1 MPRAAATYAQQLGG
15 ALLALLALAA
25 AFAFY
30 VGQERQIDAANQQR
44 LRSLQLVQQ
53 LRQSSDDL
61 TRLARTAVLTGEPRY
76 REAFEAI
83 TEIRDGRRP
92 WPEGYEGVYWDLV
105 LAGRRE
111 PGTPGSSTPLLER
124 MRVAGFS
131 DSEFALLSQA
141 KAASDALLQTERE
154 AMALAAEIGP
164 DGDAA
169 QRLLLA
175 QRLHDVAYHA
185 DKASIMGP
193 IAAVQQA
200 VEQRTAAEVASAVR
214 RTDAARALFLLLA
227 LLLGVLLLLARRR
240 LHRLL
245 GGSAASLHE
254 RIRQIGRGE
263 LDAPPPAGPVLPDS
277 VLGHLLQMQ
286 QQLRGLQ
293 TEQRSVQQRLQLAA
307 GVFTHAREG
316 IMITDEQGLIVEVNE
331 AFCRV
336 TGYPREELLGRSPR
350 LLDSGRHE
358 PAYYDRLWAELQ
370 QSGHW
375 QGEVWDRR
383 KNGELFASL
392 ETISA
397 VRDAEGR
404 ISHYITLM
412 TDITALKEQAQ
423 RLEHIAHYDAL
434 TALPNRV
441 LLGDRLKHAMSMA
454 HRHGRRIAVVYLD
467 LDGFKAVNDEQGHE
481 AGDRLLV
488 ELAARLRLVLRE
500 GDTLARL
507 GGDEFVAVLLD
518 LGDEAAC
525 QALLARMLR
534 EIAQPFQLDGKTLQV
549 SGSMGVSYYPQRE
562 AVDADQLLRQADQ
575 AMYQAKLAGKNR
587 AQVFDAEQAAQLRGH
602 HESVQSI
609 REALQR
615 GEFVLRYQPKIRLRN
630 AELVGVEALIRWQHP
645 ERGLL
650 PPAAFLPLIEDHPLG
665 NELGDWVIAT
675 GLQQLAAWRAQGL
688 HLELSIN
695 VSARH
700 LQQPDFV
707 ARLLLAL
714 QRHPHLQPQDLVL
727 EVLETSAL
735 EDLVGVSRTMA
746 EGVARGLAFSLDDF
760 GTGYSS
766 LTYLKRL
773 PVAQLKI
780 DQSFV
785 RDMLDDADDFA
796 ILDGVIGLASA
807 FRREVVAE
815 GVESLEH
822 GAVLLQLGC
831 EQAQGF
837 GIARPMPG
845 EQLLDWLRH
854 WQPPAAWQGL
864 RALPRERL
872 PLLRAS
878 LDHRARLRALRRWL
892 EGERHAPPSLA
903 PQDGLLAACL
913 NESPRLARLRERHAN
928 LLRLGQRQLQ
938 AGRRGA
944 DWTEAERRQLGDAE
958 AEFER
963 LLREALRDGL

>member
-1 MPRAAATYAQQLGG
+1 MPRAAASFGRQLAR
-15 ALLALLALAA
+15 ALLALVALAA
-25 AFAFY
+25 AFSLY
-30 VGQERQIDAANQQR
+30 VAQERRIDDANRQR
-44 LRSLQLVQQ
+44 LESLQLVQL

-61 TRLARTAVLTGEPRY
+61 TRLARTAVLTGDARY

-105 LAGRRE
+105 LSGRRP
-111 PGTPGSSTPLLER
+111 PGADGPRQPLLDR
-124 MRVAGFS
+124 MRAAGFT
-131 DSEFALLSQA
+131 DEEFALMARA
-141 KAASDALLQTERE
+141 KASSDALLRTERE
-154 AMALAAEIGP
+154 AMDLAASVSDP
-164 DGDAA
+164 TD
-169 QRLLLA
+169 RLRLA
-175 QRLHDVAYHA
+175 LRLHDAAYHA
-185 DKASIMGP
+185 DKASIMEP

-200 VEQRTAAEVASAVR
+200 VEARTAAELARAVR
-214 RTDAARALFLLLA
+214 NTDIARLLFLVLAVALAA
-227 LLLGVLLLLARRR
+227 LLLHARRR

-245 GGSAASLHE
+245 GGSAALVHD
-254 RIRQIGRGE
+254 RITRIGRGE
-263 LDAPPPAGPVLPDS
+263 LDAPPPTGEVRDDS
-277 VLGHLLQMQ
+277 VLGHLLHMQ
-286 QQLRGLQ
+286 QQLKRLQ
-293 TEQRSVQQRLQLAA
+293 AEQASVQHRLSLAA

-316 IMITDEQGLIVEVNE
+316 IMITDAAGLIVEVNE

-336 TGYPREELLGRSPR
+336 SGYAREELLGRSPR

-358 PAYYDRLWAELQ
+358 PGYYDRMWAELQ

-383 KNGELFASL
+383 KSGELFASL

-397 VRDAEGR
+397 VRDERGR

-441 LLGDRLKHAMSMA
+441 LLGDRLKHAMAMA
-454 HRHGRRIAVVYLD
+454 HRHGKRIAVVYLD
-467 LDGFKAVNDEQGHE
+467 LDGFKAVNDSQGHE

-488 ELAARLRLVLRE
+488 ELATRLRLVLRE

-518 LGDEAAC
+518 LVDEAAS

-549 SGSMGVSYYPQRE
+549 SGSLGVSFYPQAE
-562 AVDADQLLRQADQ
+562 SVDADQLLRQADQ

-587 AQVFDAEQAAQLRGH
+587 VQVFDAEQAAQLRGH

-609 REALQR
+609 REALER
-615 GEFVLRYQPKIRLRN
+615 REFVLHYQPKVRLRN

-650 PPAAFLPLIEDHPLG
+650 PPAAFLPVIEDHPLG
-665 NELGDWVIAT
+665 NEVGDWVIAT
-675 GLQQLAAWRAQGL
+675 GLQQLAEWRRQGL
-688 HLELSIN
+688 FLDLSIN

-714 QRHPHLQPQDLVL
+714 QQHPELQPQDLVL

-785 RDMLDDADDFA
+785 RDMLDDVDDFA

-831 EQAQGF
+831 EQAQGY
-837 GIARPMPG
+837 GIARPMPA
-845 EQLLDWLRH
+845 EQLPEWLRH
-854 WQPPAAWQGL
+854 WQPPPAWQGL

-878 LDHRARLRALRRWL
+878 LDHRARLQALHRWL
-892 EGERHAPPSLA
+892 DGEAVAPPSLLA
-903 PQDGLLAACL
+903 QDVLLTACL

-928 LLRLGQRQLQ
+928 LLRLARQQLQ

-944 DWTEAERRQLGDAE
+944 DRTEAERRQLGDAE